1 MNRVV
6 GLETEY
12 GCLTN
17 DPSGPPSAVGRVRNW
32 IFDRARFGLPDMHS
46 ATGTNRRATED
57 FYLTEAARTW
67 TWGTSNTALRSVCL

>member
-1 MNRVV
+1 MNRIV

-32 IFDRARFGLPDMHS
+32 VFEKNRFGLADMHQRDWDEP
-46 ATGTNRRATED
+46 AGNGG
-57 FYLTEAARTW
+57 FL
-67 TWGTSNTALRSVCL
+67 

>member
-17 DPSGPPSAVGRVRNW
+17 DQFGPPGVVGRVRNW
-32 IFDRARFGLPDMHS
+32 IFERHRFGLLDI
-46 ATGTNRRATED
+46 
-57 FYLTEAARTW
+57 Y
-67 TWGTSNTALRSVCL
+67 